1 MTSRIELSYLDT
13 NGDLIIEVFDD
24 VKDAVTKAYQM
35 TQQGEEIVRSIV
47 TYA

>member
-24 VKDAVTKAYQM
+24 VKDAVIQAYQM
-35 TQQGEEIVRSIV
+35 TQEDENIVRSIV